1 MKKSSLIIT
10 VALLAVLGISSCYKT
25 CEDPFAPNYTL
36 KGACTDLTSSITG
49 VYYGQLTDSVVG
61 LHSSTITDTVQITK
75 LDASH
80 IQVSSS
86 SAQFVSFST
95 SVSSPG
101 SGYSLTVPAQTS
113 SNGLNVTGAGVYFGS
128 AADGIYTTAAR
139 QLNVSI
145 LAGTQYQI
153 FSGTQQ

>member
-1 MKKSSLIIT
+1 MKNTSLIIVVT
-10 VALLAVLGISSCYKT
+10 IFAVLGLSSCYKT

-80 IQVSSS
+80 VQVSSS
-86 SAQFVSFST
+86 SAQFVSFSAN
-95 SVSSPG
+95 VSAPG
-101 SGYSLTVPAQTS
+101 SGYYLTVPAQTS

-128 AADGIYTTAAR
+128 AADGIYITAGR
-139 QLNVSI
+139 QLNISI

-153 FSGTQQ
+153 FSGTEQ